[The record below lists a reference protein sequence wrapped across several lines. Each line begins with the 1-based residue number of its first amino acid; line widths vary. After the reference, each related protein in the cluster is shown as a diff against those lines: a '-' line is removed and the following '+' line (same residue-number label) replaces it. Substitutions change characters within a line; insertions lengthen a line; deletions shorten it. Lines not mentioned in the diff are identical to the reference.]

1 MPTTTYPFDPTGNLL
16 ANKIVNEQQILT
28 ATNFR
33 DFHFIVPKWAPY
45 FSDSLVIK
53 HRALDNTV
61 RTLVEGIDFYCTH
74 WFISASRACAKPIY
88 GSISFLNTSL
98 AGVITLTYQTLG
110 GIWTLDTALIN
121 QILADSLNNPRTTA
135 WDVVSNMPTRFPPID
150 HEWDLVDMVGATQ
163 LAAAIAGVES
173 ALRQTG
179 TGGIESHIV
188 DMNNPHQTNKA
199 QIGLSE
205 VLNYGLATVV
215 EAQTGAVNNK
225 YMTPALTLAQ
235 LQFQALTPLSNHI
248 GNTFNPHAT
257 TADQVGAF
265 TKQQV
270 STLLD
275 TKLGTTAVAF
285 DTNRFDTRSPI
296 EYRDWVLLGTTANS
310 LRFAG
315 LTFGEAK
322 ANILTGTALNSAH
335 LDGHT
340 YAEIITQVSSGI
352 ATDTVKFAGYNFAQA
367 TAQILLGTAANSTLF
382 GGKTYLEAQADTLA
396 GTASNATMFAG
407 LTFAQATVS
416 ILAGKSADS
425 DRFDGK
431 TYTQLLV
438 NMDAAYA
445 NQYAYPPINDGVGD
459 SWLNFGVV
467 SGVDGTSIPDD
478 LQWVVAGADTDT
490 ASMAST
496 FLLQLTFKDI
506 ASPTVL
512 SMRLTATRLTGT
524 ANEVSFGYFYSAG
537 LSKVTVWVKT
547 PAKRSAI
554 HFTDLTRQSV
564 IDMSAV
570 ATLTA
575 EPAGS
580 VHALKERIGLGS
592 EIDLLRADLTALAA
606 RVP

>member
-1 MPTTTYPFDPTGNLL
+1 MPNTAYPFDPTGNLL

-33 DFHFIVPKWAPY
+33 DYHFIVPKWAPY

-53 HRALDNTV
+53 HRALDNTE
-61 RTLVEGIDFYCTH
+61 RFLVEGIDYYCSH

-135 WDVVSNMPTRFPPID
+135 WDAVSNMPTRFPPID
-150 HEWDLVDMVGATQ
+150 HEWDLIDMVGATQ

-179 TGGIESHIV
+179 TGGIENHLV
-188 DMNNPHQTNKA
+188 NLENPHQTTKA
-199 QIGLSE
+199 QVGLGS
-205 VLNYGLATVV
+205 VLNYGLATTT

-225 YMTPALTLAQ
+225 YMTPALSLAQ
-235 LQFQALTPLSNHI
+235 LQFQALTPLSNHT
-248 GNTFNPHAT
+248 GNTSNPHAT
-257 TADQVGAF
+257 TAAQVGAF
-265 TKQQV
+265 TKQEV
-270 STLLD
+270 NTLLD

-322 ANILTGTALNSAH
+322 ANILTGTALNSTH
-335 LDGHT
+335 LDGRT
-340 YAEIITQVSSGI
+340 YDEIIAQVSSGV
-352 ATDTVKFAGYNFAQA
+352 ATDTVKFAGYSFAQA

-382 GGKTYLEAQADTLA
+382 GGKTYLEAQTEVLA
-396 GTASNATMFAG
+396 GTAANANQFAG
-407 LTFAQATVS
+407 LTFAQATAT
-416 ILAGKSADS
+416 ILAGKAADS

-431 TYTQLLV
+431 TYAQLLI
-438 NMDAAYA
+438 NLDSSYT
-445 NQYAYPPINDGVGD
+445 NQNAYPPIDLGPD
-459 SWLNFGVV
+459 SRWLNFGVI
-467 SGVDGTSIPDD
+467 SGVDGTTIPSD
-478 LQWVVAGADTDT
+478 LLWLVAGSDTDT
-490 ASMAST
+490 ASASST

-506 ASPTVL
+506 ASPTSL
-512 SMRLTATRLTGT
+512 SMRMIATRLTGT
-524 ANEVSFGYFYSAG
+524 SDEVTFGYTYSAG
-537 LSKVTVWVKT
+537 LSKVTLWVKT
-547 PAKRSAI
+547 PGKRSAI
-554 HFTDLTRQSV
+554 HFTELTRQSN
-564 IDMSAV
+564 IDMTSV
-570 ATLTA
+570 ATVTA

-580 VHALKERIGLGS
+580 VRALKERMALGS
-592 EIDLLRADLTALAA
+592 EIDLLRSDLTALAA